1 MTTVNDS
8 VNKSQIQQD
17 KILDNIK
24 KLQGMENELY
34 GELQSK
40 SAAGADDSEQD
51 IIINKINTLSD
62 IRTSMF
68 DNLTA
73 MYGNIQSQ
81 LASNREDVVDK
92 LTVVGIV
99 EKEMDNAKKNINSL
113 KTERNNKLRMV
124 EINTYY
130 EKQYNAY
137 TEVMMIILYTLIP
150 ILVLA
155 ILRRRKI
162 IPTRIINIIIVIIA
176 AVGGGFLFLKVYDL
190 SRRNNM
196 DYEKYDWPSMSSDGT
211 LDDYVP
217 PPNPMGDDLSLDSS
231 LDTVF
236 GCIGK
241 NCCAEGTYYDK
252 DMNKCLIQE

>member
-1 MTTVNDS
+1 MTTISDS
-8 VNKSQIQQD
+8 VHKTQVRQD
-17 KILDNIK
+17 EILGNIK

-40 SAAGADDSEQD
+40 TAAGADENEQD
-51 IIINKINTLSD
+51 TIVNKINTLSD

-68 DNLTA
+68 NNLTT
-73 MYGNIQSQ
+73 MYGNIQNQ
-81 LASNREDVVDK
+81 LATNREDVVDK

-99 EKEMDNAKKNINSL
+99 EQELDNAKKNLNAL

-130 EKQYNAY
+130 EKQYNAH
-137 TEVMMIILYTLIP
+137 TEVMMIVLYTFIP
-150 ILVLA
+150 ILLLA
-155 ILRRRKI
+155 ILRRNKL
-162 IPTRIINIIIVIIA
+162 IPTNIINIIIVLIA
-176 AVGGGFLFLKVYDL
+176 VVGSGLLSVKIYDL

-196 DYEKYDWPSMSSDGT
+196 DYEKYDWPSMSSDGA
-211 LDDYVP
+211 LKDYVP
-217 PPNPMGDDLSLDSS
+217 PPAPVGDDYNLDAG
-231 LDTVF
+231 L

-252 DMNKCLIQE
+252 GINKCLQTK